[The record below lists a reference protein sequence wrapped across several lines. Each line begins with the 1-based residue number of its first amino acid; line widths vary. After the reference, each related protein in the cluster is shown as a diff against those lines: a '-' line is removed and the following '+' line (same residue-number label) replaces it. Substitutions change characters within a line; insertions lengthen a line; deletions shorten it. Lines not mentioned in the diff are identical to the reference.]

1 MVFIPGLSLVTPLTK
16 LVVQDAHEQTGRGQS
31 LKSPSSIGGFIDTIK
46 NGVAR
51 PTRYNVWIAPP
62 GGEDVGLAATTANLA
77 EAVTFPG
84 RSLATVQRRHHGP
97 QRDIPYERL
106 FSGDLE
112 ITFLWGKDNSA
123 VRQGYEDWMDL
134 AIQSNKN
141 NVASREAYTGTMNI
155 EIEDG
160 DFSIT
165 VNEVFPK
172 LINPV
177 SLGWNMNDEY
187 LKQVIT
193 FSFFDYIVN

>member
-1 MVFIPGLSLVTPLTK
+1 MALGFNTTPKSGSRPPSGQAPPSTIDGFLS
-16 LVVQDAHEQTGRGQS
+16 
-31 LKSPSSIGGFIDTIK
+31 TIA

-51 PTRYNVWIAPP
+51 PTLYNILITPP
-62 GGEDVGLAATTANLA
+62 KNSTDDAQNTIHLA

-84 RSLATVQRRHHGP
+84 RSLATIQRRFHGP

-112 ITFLWGKDNSA
+112 ITFLWEKDNNA
-123 VRQGYEDWMDL
+123 IRKGYEDWMDL
-134 AIQSNKN
+134 AISSNHK
-141 NVASREAYTGTMNI
+141 VANREEYTGTMAI

-177 SLGWNMNDEY
+177 TLGWNMNDEY

-193 FSFFDYIVN
+193 FSFFDYIIN

>member
-1 MVFIPGLSLVTPLTK
+1 MS
-16 LVVQDAHEQTGRGQS
+16 R
-31 LKSPSSIGGFIDTIK
+31 SSIGGFIDTIK

-51 PTRYNVWIAPP
+51 PTRYNISITSP
-62 GGEDVGLAATTANLA
+62 GGAGQRIDLADTTANVA

-112 ITFLWGKDNSA
+112 ITFLWQKDNNA
-123 VRQGYEDWMDL
+123 VRQGYEDWMNL

-141 NVASREAYTGTMNI
+141 NVASRENYTGTMYI

-177 SLGWNMNDEY
+177 TLGWNMNDEY